1 MYASDTR
8 CSWIRNQRQNL
19 GLALDGFCWKRYT
32 DVRDGGDTCCSHHP
46 HRRQDSHKR
55 FQQVQSR
62 VANGNDIVYLKK
74 VTT

>member
-1 MYASDTR
+1 MPLFLDSEPEAKPSHP
-8 CSWIRNQRQNL
+8 L